1 MLRLQRG
8 DAYQSSASE
17 KSETE
22 ESDWSAEDDLEMER
36 EANEAGLG
44 KGQLG
49 DNLLNLPSSPD
60 KVGASAAR

>member
-36 EANEAGLG
+36 EGNGD
-44 KGQLG
+44 KGELG
-49 DNLLNLPSSPD
+49 DNLLSLPSSPD

>member
-22 ESDWSAEDDLEMER
+22 ESDWSAEDDLEMDKEG
-36 EANEAGLG
+36 NGG
-44 KGQLG
+44 KDQLG
-49 DNLLNLPSSPD
+49 DNLLNLPSSAD

>member
-36 EANEAGLG
+36 EGNGAS
-44 KGQLG
+44 LG